1 MSVDQENDD
10 LLEFTADTQL
20 DLLQSNTLALAVGTI
35 AFLRRQGI
43 PATDWARELGTIF
56 AKGWDTD
63 EKWTAEDFMDAT
75 ILNLTAF
82 GGEAI
87 QAEFGEDEA
96 TALIAQFPNPDRIAG
111 LGLDDV
117 DGDVL
122 FDLITPIA
130 TACGMRYRWQR
141 EGEQIRLTVTQAS
154 GTP

>member
-1 MSVDQENDD
+1 MSVDQSNDD
-10 LLEFTADTQL
+10 QLDFTAETQL

-43 PATDWARELGTIF
+43 PASDWTRELGSFF

-63 EKWTAEDFMDAT
+63 ETWTAEDFMDAT

-87 QAEFGEDEA
+87 QAEFGDDEA
-96 TALIAQFPNPDRIAG
+96 TAVIAQFPDMDRIAG
-111 LGLDDV
+111 LGLDEFN
-117 DGDVL
+117 GDVL

-130 TACGMRYRWQR
+130 DACGVQYRWQR
-141 EGEQIRLTVTQAS
+141 DGEHVRISVSLIS
-154 GTP
+154 GSK